1 MSKIAISGAS
11 TGTATFTIE
20 SPATSTNRTLT
31 LPDETGTIVTT
42 GITTGLSASAISTG
56 TLAAARL
63 PAGSVLQVLQTFKND
78 TTSATNAA
86 SIDTWV
92 DISGMSVT
100 ITPTSASNKILVLL
114 TLNIGGVQGQAVAIQ
129 ILRGATAIGNGA
141 ASGSRLPCFADIRQT
156 DQFECELYSGQYL
169 DSPNTTSS
177 TTYKIQWRKPYD
189 FAGGGSVIYL
199 NRSSNDGDSDDRPRC
214 SSSITVMEIAG

>member
-1 MSKIAISGAS
+1 MSKVAITGNASG
-11 TGTATFTIE
+11 TGTLTLSA
-20 SPATSTNRTLT
+20 PNTNTDRTLT
-31 LPDETGTIVTT
+31 LPDNTGTILTNATT
-42 GITTGLSASAISTG
+42 AGF
-56 TLAAARL
+56 

-114 TLNIGGVQGQAVAIQ
+114 TLNIGGVQGQSVAIQ

-141 ASGSRLPCFADIRQT
+141 GSGSRLPCFADIRQT
-156 DQFECELYSGQYL
+156 DAFECELYSGQYL